1 MSSFKLPCISN
12 VTNLKRKNFISIN
25 VTTTTMT
32 PGYRYTKYLESVF
45 FFFFNKVVIEYLLCV
60 PHCAVLKLLH
70 IYLAY
75 VIEISK
81 SSFFTVGLQRLTN
94 LHF

>member
-1 MSSFKLPCISN
+1 
-12 VTNLKRKNFISIN
+12 
-25 VTTTTMT
+25 MT
-32 PGYRYTKYLESVF
+32 PGYRYTKYLESVVF
-45 FFFFNKVVIEYLLCV
+45 FLFFFNKVFIEYLLCV

-81 SSFFTVGLQRLTN
+81 SSFFTVGLQR
-94 LHF
+94 